1 MKNCTFN
8 ENKNT
13 YDKNRK
19 FVSIIYIMPSHAF
32 ISKDKLLFERISSLR
47 VFLLYLVFT
56 LFGKN
61 LKKEINFKNL
71 NLNNNNFDRN

>member
-19 FVSIIYIMPSHAF
+19 FVSIIYRMPSHAF
-32 ISKDKLLFERISSLR
+32 KFKDKLLFERISSLR
-47 VFLLYLVFT
+47 AFLLYLVFT

-61 LKKEINFKNL
+61 LIKKKK
-71 NLNNNNFDRN
+71 